1 MNLPAPG
8 RQDKADEKDTLSIY
22 LFFKGLFAL
31 AAREQ

>member
-8 RQDKADEKDTLSIY
+8 RQDKADEKDTSSIY